1 MIILQKTIP
10 LVVLAASLSVASAA
24 TISFNFAG
32 GGKAATIDV
41 SRVTALDPADS
52 VGVAAYQASNW
63 NNLKSDWSGNTGAL
77 PSTIIDSTALATGIS
92 LSYDTGDTYRTDLN
106 EADSI
111 DHKLFKRY
119 YDDAG
124 SGSGQPYVNVSGITD
139 AALGYTV
146 VIYLAS
152 DAANSGTD
160 VQLGDIWLQNQQAD
174 AGATILSN
182 GGVKLAPMLVGD
194 SYTGSYI
201 DATSGT
207 AGNYLVFTGLT
218 PTDFTLRGDKSATGA
233 RVGFAGMQIIT
244 VPEPSSAAM
253 LGLAGLA
260 LIFRR
265 RK

>member
-1 MIILQKTIP
+1 MMILQKTIP
-10 LVVLAASLSVASAA
+10 LAVLAASLSAVSAA

-32 GGKAATIDV
+32 GRNDAVSDV
-41 SRVTALDPADS
+41 TELAVADS
-52 VGVAAYQASNW
+52 VGAGAYVAANW
-63 NNLKSDWSGNTGAL
+63 NNLKSDWSGTAGAV
-77 PSTIIDSTALATGIS
+77 PGTIVDSTAVATGIT
-92 LSYDTGDTYRTDLN
+92 LSFDTGDTWNTDLN
-106 EADSI
+106 EADST

-119 YDDAG
+119 FDDAG
-124 SGSGQPYVNVSGITD
+124 PASGQPYVNVSGITD

-152 DAANSGTD
+152 DAANAGSD
-160 VQLGDIWLQNQQAD
+160 VQMGDIWLQDQQAD
-174 AGATILSN
+174 AGAMILSN
-182 GGVKLAPMLVGD
+182 GGAKLAPMLLGD

-207 AGNYLVFTGLT
+207 AGNYIVFAGLT
-218 PTDFTLRGDKSATGA
+218 STDFTLRGDKSATGA